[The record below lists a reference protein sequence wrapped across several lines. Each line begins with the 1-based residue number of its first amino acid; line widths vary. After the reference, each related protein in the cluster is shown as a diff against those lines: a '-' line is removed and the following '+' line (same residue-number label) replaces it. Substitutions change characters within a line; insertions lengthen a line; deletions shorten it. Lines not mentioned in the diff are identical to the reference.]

1 MGFYEEL
8 TVEEIIRIHETEGII
23 FQIDNGI
30 IIPKKDEEN
39 NNDK

>member
-23 FQIDNGI
+23 FPINNGVITPMKEDIDN
-30 IIPKKDEEN
+30 
-39 NNDK
+39 DK